1 LQIGEYD
8 MDQVILDLRSNANV
22 LLKKSWELI
31 GKTKMQWLTI
41 QLKMENQQNIVP
53 LGRLSGITVDI
64 DGVHTTTKFKLIE
77 IVDDNNPYLALLGL
91 DWLFDNMAIINLKK
105 RKIIFEINNMRFIV
119 PLDPLEGAR
128 YIELVRE

>member
-1 LQIGEYD
+1 
-8 MDQVILDLRSNANV
+8 
-22 LLKKSWELI
+22 
-31 GKTKMQWLTI
+31 
-41 QLKMENQQNIVP
+41 MENQQNIVP

-77 IVDDNNPYLALLGL
+77 IVDDSNSYLALLGL

-128 YIELVRE
+128 YTELVRE